1 MLRLLS
7 VTVFTQQLIFSESA
21 MELYEV
27 SFFTLVFEIV
37 HNVTKFLIA
46 TMIHVWHG

>member
-1 MLRLLS
+1 MLRLFS
-7 VTVFTQQLIFSESA
+7 VTIFAQQLIFSKSA
-21 MELYEV
+21 MVFHEV